1 MSWEDKVRKV
11 EPYVPG
17 EQPNVKDMIKLNT
30 NENPYPPSPKV
41 NECIMSLDYDRM
53 RLYPNAD
60 VMPLRKALA
69 AYHGIDVEQIF
80 VGVGSDDVIDMAFLT
95 FFNSEVPVLFPDVTY
110 SFYKV
115 WAELYRIPYILKPL
129 DKDMHIDPADY
140 SGENGG
146 VIFPN
151 PNAPT
156 GVLESRETVE
166 KIIAANPD
174 SVVMVDEAYVDF
186 AGKDASVLPLIDKYD
201 NLLVVRTFS
210 KSRAMAGARI
220 GYCMGSKKLIS
231 SLEAVKFSINS
242 YTMNTPAIDMGVA
255 SVSDDAY
262 FKEIIEKIVN
272 TRERLKEELKKLGF
286 SMPDGKGNF
295 VFAKHESAP
304 AKEIYLALRARNIFV
319 RFFDTPGINDRL
331 RITVGT
337 DEEVDKLIA
346 ALKDILEGV

>member
-1 MSWEDKVRKV
+1 MSWEDKVRKA

-17 EQPNVKDMIKLNT
+17 EQPNVKGMIKLNT

-41 NECIMSLDYDRM
+41 NECIKGMDYDRM
-53 RLYPNAD
+53 RLYPKAD
-60 VMPLRKALA
+60 IMPLRKALA
-69 AYHGIDVEQIF
+69 DYHGIDVAKVF
-80 VGVGSDDVIDMAFLT
+80 VGVGSDDVIDMAFVT
-95 FFNSEVPVLFPDVTY
+95 FFYSDIPVLFPDVTY

-115 WAELYRIPYILKPL
+115 WAELYRIPYVLKPL
-129 DKDMHIDPADY
+129 DKDFHIRPEDY
-140 SGENGG
+140 AQKNGG

-166 KIIAANPD
+166 KIIKANPD

-186 AGKDASVLPLIDKYD
+186 AGENASVLPLIDKYE
-201 NLLVVRTFS
+201 NLLVIRTFS

-220 GYCMGSKKLIS
+220 GYCMGSEKLIKC
-231 SLEAVKFSINS
+231 LEAVKFSINS

-255 SVSDDAY
+255 SVADDAY
-262 FKEIIEKIVN
+262 FREHVGKIVK
-272 TRERLKEELKKLGF
+272 TRERMKEELKALGF
-286 SMPDGKGNF
+286 TMPDGKGNF
-295 VFAKHESAP
+295 VFAKHENVP
-304 AKEIYLALRARNIFV
+304 AKEIYLALRERNIFV

-337 DEEVDKLIA
+337 DEEADKLIS
-346 ALKDILEGV
+346 ALKEILEGA

>member
-30 NENPYPPSPKV
+30 NECPYPPSPEV
-41 NECIMSLDYDRM
+41 NECIRTMDYDLM

-69 AYHGIDVEQIF
+69 AYHGIGIGQVF

-95 FFNSEVPVLFPDVTY
+95 FFNSDIPVLFADVTY

-115 WAELYRIPYILKPL
+115 WAGLYRIPYELKPL
-129 DKDMHIDPADY
+129 DKDFHIIPE
-140 SGENGG
+140 SFMCENGG
-146 VIFPN
+146 IIIAN

-156 GVLESRETVE
+156 GVLESRETIEAIV
-166 KIIAANPD
+166 AANPD

-186 AGKDASVLPLIDKYD
+186 AGDGASVLPLIDKYD
-201 NLLVVRTFS
+201 NLLVIRTFS

-220 GYCMGSKKLIS
+220 GYCMGSEKLIK
-231 SLEAVKFSINS
+231 SLEDVKFSINS

-255 SVSDDAY
+255 SVKDDAY
-262 FKEIIEKIVN
+262 FKEIIGKIVN
-272 TRERLKEELKKLGF
+272 TRERMKTELKELGF

-295 VFAKHESAP
+295 VFVKHRSAP
-304 AKEIYLALRARNIFV
+304 AREIYLALRARNIYV
-319 RFFDTPGINDRL
+319 RFFDTPGIDDRL

-337 DEEVDKLIA
+337 DEEADKLIA
-346 ALKDILEGV
+346 ALKDILEGA